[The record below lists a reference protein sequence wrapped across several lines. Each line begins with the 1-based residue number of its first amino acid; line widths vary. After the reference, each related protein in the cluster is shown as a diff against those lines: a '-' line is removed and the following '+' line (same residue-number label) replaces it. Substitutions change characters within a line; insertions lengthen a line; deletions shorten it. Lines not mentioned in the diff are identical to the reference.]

1 MCNYYQVKI
10 SKESL
15 KKIKN
20 EALIL
25 NEKYAEVLNE
35 KIEKFMD
42 REEYTIKDEI
52 KKLIN
57 RYNYRVK
64 AERIRIK
71 YKNYKKIQDLQEKI
85 NITTREL
92 IDIIIK
98 PHPIEDNEEDVKVY
112 RHGKA
117 VLELRV
123 SLFENNRFKGK
134 KVVRF

>member
-1 MCNYYQVKI
+1 MCNYYQIKI
-10 SKESL
+10 SKEAL

-25 NEKYAEVLNE
+25 NEKHAEVLNE

-42 REEYTIKDEI
+42 REEYIIKDEI

-57 RYNYRVK
+57 KYNYRVK
-64 AERIRIK
+64 AERTRIK

-85 NITTREL
+85 NITARQL
-92 IDIIIK
+92 IDIIIN
-98 PHPIEDNEEDVKVY
+98 PHPVEDNVEGKEY
-112 RHGKA
+112 RMGKK
-117 VLELRV
+117 VLELRI
-123 SLFENNRFKGK
+123 SLFENQKFKGK